1 MPEFT
6 TRVDIQRYNA
16 GKQESVSD
24 TVTRE
29 MALTIKLN
37 GREIA
42 TMLCSPDAT
51 VELAVGYLQS
61 EGLLTPA
68 SDIQNIV
75 TENSAVSVTA
85 SNVAA
90 TGTTPG
96 KLVYSS
102 GGKGV
107 KTPDDKTTL
116 PPVNTD
122 IKLSAP
128 AILRVMGEFQQR
140 AATFKATGGTHSA
153 ALWDGR
159 EILIFREDIGRHNAL
174 DKVFG
179 ECLLENIDTTDKAII
194 TSGRVSSEILLKVA
208 RRRVPALLSKSAP
221 TDAGVRLAD
230 EFGLTLVGFARGDR
244 LNIYAGSERIADD

>member
-1 MPEFT
+1 MAEFT
-6 TRVDIQRYNA
+6 TSINIQRYNA
-16 GKQESVSD
+16 GKRESAAD

-29 MALTIKLN
+29 TALTIKLN
-37 GREIA
+37 GREIV
-42 TMLCSPDAT
+42 TMLCSPDA
-51 VELAVGYLQS
+51 VAELAAGYLQS

-75 TENSAVSVTA
+75 AEDDTVSVTA
-85 SNVAA
+85 GNVAS
-90 TGTTPG
+90 TDVTPR

-107 KTPDDKTTL
+107 KTPDDQTTL
-116 PPVNTD
+116 PSVNTN
-122 IKLSAP
+122 IELSAP
-128 AILRVMGEFQQR
+128 AILRAMGEFQQR
-140 AATFKATGGTHSA
+140 AATFQATGGTHSA

-179 ECLLENIDTTDKAII
+179 ECLIKNIDTTDKAII

-221 TDAGVRLAD
+221 TDAGVRLAG
-230 EFGLTLVGFARGDR
+230 ELGLTLVGFARGDR
-244 LNIYAGSERIADD
+244 LNIYAGGERIK